1 MSDTPSRQRPPLSP
15 LSPQEWRDCPA
26 DLRDTSE
33 MLREFDRD
41 FDEFFRATQEI
52 PGWPLVSPPLS
63 VGD

>member
-1 MSDTPSRQRPPLSP
+1 
-15 LSPQEWRDCPA
+15 
-26 DLRDTSE
+26 